1 MLYLSGIHA
10 LKIENTLNTCG
21 DWHTSALITK
31 DASAIIN
38 IRKQEGLIMEKIDLK
53 RNTRKISRPV
63 GETYRC

>member
-10 LKIENTLNTCG
+10 PNIEDSLETCG

-38 IRKQEGLIMEKIDLK
+38 IRK
-53 RNTRKISRPV
+53 
-63 GETYRC
+63 